1 MGIYLGANELGGG
14 GGSIGK
20 TVTVGDYNYI
30 NAQPLDTWKK
40 LGFGR
45 AATGGGP
52 YIDIHSGDG
61 DTSYTG
67 TVPSSDPTTYVTL
80 ANITSATDGGALTL
94 CGLGGGDGVS
104 QWTRPATFKIT
115 LDGGTPVEIAQPS
128 FSGNYS
134 NNVFVLGGGW
144 LTRSLHGNAG
154 GFGIYPQWSA
164 HYATPGSQ
172 NIDPTSQIPYMTYA
186 IRSGSA
192 ITYTGS
198 PYVMYYRADTHL
210 MNGLPFV
217 HFTTSCKVE
226 VKTTAGISANQ
237 NAFAEIKTF

>member
-1 MGIYLGANELGGG
+1 MANIYLGSELLNGGGGG

-30 NAQPLDTWKK
+30 NAQPLDTWKR

-45 AATGGGP
+45 AAQSGGGP
-52 YIDIHSGDG
+52 YLDIHSGDG

-67 TVPSSDPTTYVTL
+67 IVPSSNPTAYVTL
-80 ANITSATDGGALTL
+80 ANVTSATNGGALTL
-94 CGLGGGDGVS
+94 CGLGGGNGVN

-128 FSGNYS
+128 FSGNFS
-134 NNVFVLGGGW
+134 SNVFILGGGW
-144 LTRSLHGNAG
+144 LSQSLDGTSG
-154 GFGIYPQWSA
+154 GFGIMPQYSP
-164 HYATPGSQ
+164 YFATPGSAS
-172 NIDPTSQIPYMTYA
+172 IDPTSQIPYYNFSVRFD
-186 IRSGSA
+186 IGFY
-192 ITYTGS
+192 IL
-198 PYVMYYRADTHL
+198 YYRADTHL
-210 MNGLPFV
+210 MHGLPFV

-226 VKTTAGISANQ
+226 VKTTAGIDGNQ